1 MKSRAGSVQASVV
14 PVAHADVSRADV
26 EPAESCTKVC
36 VTSSDHV
43 QRARERER
51 GRQANRQDEEKDCR
65 AKENQNVACFM

>member
-26 EPAESCTKVC
+26 ELAESCTKVC

-51 GRQANRQDEEKDCR
+51 ERETGKQTG
-65 AKENQNVACFM
+65 